1 MTPEDIGL
9 PPHLQRLINYDINGL
24 DIMHGELKNL
34 MLIWEKELEKAQE
47 IEEESGSAMD
57 SMERKYCEGFLDSLT
72 ALYKLTYD
80 LSFAIGIRTE
90 NRKDG
95 HL

>member
-47 IEEESGSAMD
+47 IEDESGEAMD
-57 SMERKYCEGFLDSLT
+57 SMERKYCEGFLDALT

-80 LSFAIGIRTE
+80 LSFAIGVREE
-90 NRKDG
+90 NKKDG
-95 HL
+95 H